1 MIAKYLKCRGD
12 EMQKYRGHNNLYT
25 DINNKYDV
33 SIILATL
40 IPQHVRYDYRTT
52 SWTVNKM
59 LKLRLQHI
67 TTVLR
72 NCMISLNINFRLTYM

>member
-25 DINNKYDV
+25 DINSKYDV
-33 SIILATL
+33 STTL
-40 IPQHVRYDYRTT
+40 IPQHVHYDYRTT

-59 LKLRLQHI
+59 LKQRLQHI
-67 TTVLR
+67 TAVLS